1 MAQNEKAEF
10 QAKESAKLRTVDRT
24 FEGTAGAAVRV
35 VLTCNL
41 LSIPKFEQK
50 YFLLAV
56 LF

>member
-10 QAKESAKLRTVDRT
+10 QGKESAKLRTVDRT
-24 FEGTAGAAVRV
+24 FEGIAGAAVRV

-50 YFLLAV
+50 YF
-56 LF
+56 